1 MQAELHA
8 NRDQQETRV
17 RKKKK
22 RKKNTPGRQER
33 HDELQYT
40 LEV

>member
-22 RKKNTPGRQER
+22 EKKYSWKAREAR
-33 HDELQYT
+33 
-40 LEV
+40 

>member
-22 RKKNTPGRQER
+22 NTPGRQER